1 MTHMTKIFQHAGGLL
16 IQSFFGRYILF
27 KILTFSRT
35 GFVSSLCDIKDILW
49 IVFLNQF
56 YFESSE
62 AANIHVHVMS
72 ISIYTNT

>member
-16 IQSFFGRYILF
+16 IKSFFGRYILF

-49 IVFLNQF
+49 IFFLNQF

-62 AANIHVHVMS
+62 AANTCTCNVNINL
-72 ISIYTNT
+72 Y